1 MAMRIIGGK
10 AARLELTVPLGIA
23 VRPTTGRAR
32 EALFNSLGDFT
43 GAIVYDLCAGS
54 GAMGLEAAS
63 RGAAHVV
70 MVEADTTHCRVI
82 ENNIAKVRNCGVDSK
97 LEVICADICAA
108 RFFRH
113 SDCPNLIFADPP
125 YAESSRIFNILLNT
139 KNFCEWAHQAL
150 LVWEIPDIHGVRGEM
165 LHCPYLDTISRTFGA
180 TDFLLARFKD
190 NSGKL
195 YGDA

>member
-97 LEVICADICAA
+97 L
-108 RFFRH
+108 
-113 SDCPNLIFADPP
+113 
-125 YAESSRIFNILLNT
+125 
-139 KNFCEWAHQAL
+139 
-150 LVWEIPDIHGVRGEM
+150 
-165 LHCPYLDTISRTFGA
+165 
-180 TDFLLARFKD
+180 
-190 NSGKL
+190 
-195 YGDA
+195 